1 MSCKNL
7 LKSAAVIVLLCIS
20 QLVMA
25 QERVVTG
32 RVTDSKDNTG
42 VPGVTVTPKGT
53 KTGTQTGS
61 DGSFRISV
69 GSGVSVLVFTS
80 IGYATQE
87 IDIAG
92 KSTVEVSLVV
102 SNSQLGEVV
111 VTGYGTARRKDLT
124 GSISSVKAK
133 DFNKG
138 IQNSPDMLI
147 QGKVAGVQ
155 VVSNNGQ
162 PGGGT
167 TIRIRGN
174 ASLRTGNTPLFV
186 VDGVPLS
193 NTNSR
198 PDIGLTNAG
207 GSSPTGNPL
216 NFINPADIAS
226 MDILKDASAAA
237 IYGSRGANGVVIIT
251 TKRGLSGVPK
261 VEAGA
266 SFGVSQVAKT
276 IDVLNATEYIKA
288 LGDYGFATAVNAV
301 NGPNYG
307 SSVDAWDHIVQKGY
321 SQKYD
326 VAVGGGSEN
335 GRYRLSFGYLDQ
347 EGVIRKTDFKKY
359 TAGLNTSFKFLENR
373 KLGLDF
379 NVLSSHTAEHVA
391 PISNGAG
398 FQGSNIGQA
407 LQWNPTR
414 PMVDAA
420 GRPIVDYSTDAVI
433 NPLAYS
439 EAYFDNPK
447 VTTLLANIAP
457 SYKLTNELEY
467 KMQISLV
474 YSVGLRRQYT
484 TGYINFNDLKN
495 QFNTAANDTIGGEA
509 NVAQNELFTRQIT
522 NTLSY
527 LKNIGENL
535 NLNAIVGHE
544 YQKVTFSGNSQYARG
559 FPRFDKPN
567 YYYMSTSDPQT
578 RRIYG
583 FAAPEQELQ
592 SFFGRVAL
600 NYKEKFLVTAT
611 MRADG
616 SSKFGENNKYGYFPS
631 VAAAWNIGREGFMND
646 VKFIQNL
653 KIRAG
658 YGITG
663 NQEFPAGA
671 SQQTYTPTGGDPRQT
686 FNRTQLENPDLVWE
700 NTRSINIGVDFTLF
714 NNRINAVVDYF
725 NRETEDI
732 LFPVDA
738 AAPGP
743 AGAVKWVNLPGKIKN
758 SGVEIALNASV
769 LKNNDWNIDLG
780 VNMTFLQNEL
790 SGFGKVIPTGE
801 IHGQGLSGAFSQL
814 LADDQPLNS
823 FYLKKFIGIDK
834 TTGVSLYEGGEQK
847 FFLGSPNP
855 DMLLG
860 ITANLGYK
868 KLSLEMNLNGAYG
881 HYLYNNT
888 TNAVLSFNNL
898 GKRNLSVKE
907 LETAIAFGEKPV
919 NPTSASSRYM
929 EKGNY
934 LKMANATL
942 SYNVGNV
949 GKSLKG
955 LNIYITG
962 QNLFVLTDYS
972 GFDPEVNTA
981 KPLNGVPSFGIEYTP
996 YPSARTITLGLN
1008 FSL

>member
-1 MSCKNL
+1 
-7 LKSAAVIVLLCIS
+7 
-20 QLVMA
+20 
-25 QERVVTG
+25 
-32 RVTDSKDNTG
+32 
-42 VPGVTVTPKGT
+42 
-53 KTGTQTGS
+53 
-61 DGSFRISV
+61 
-69 GSGVSVLVFTS
+69 
-80 IGYATQE
+80 
-87 IDIAG
+87 
-92 KSTVEVSLVV
+92 
-102 SNSQLGEVV
+102 
-111 VTGYGTARRKDLT
+111 
-124 GSISSVKAK
+124 
-133 DFNKG
+133 
-138 IQNSPDMLI
+138 
-147 QGKVAGVQ
+147 
-155 VVSNNGQ
+155 
-162 PGGGT
+162 
-167 TIRIRGN
+167 
-174 ASLRTGNTPLFV
+174 
-186 VDGVPLS
+186 
-193 NTNSR
+193 
-198 PDIGLTNAG
+198 
-207 GSSPTGNPL
+207 
-216 NFINPADIAS
+216 
-226 MDILKDASAAA
+226 
-237 IYGSRGANGVVIIT
+237 
-251 TKRGLSGVPK
+251 
-261 VEAGA
+261 
-266 SFGVSQVAKT
+266 
-276 IDVLNATEYIKA
+276 
-288 LGDYGFATAVNAV
+288 
-301 NGPNYG
+301 
-307 SSVDAWDHIVQKGY
+307 
-321 SQKYD
+321 
-326 VAVGGGSEN
+326 
-335 GRYRLSFGYLDQ
+335 
-347 EGVIRKTDFKKY
+347 
-359 TAGLNTSFKFLENR
+359 
-373 KLGLDF
+373 
-379 NVLSSHTAEHVA
+379 
-391 PISNGAG
+391 
-398 FQGSNIGQA
+398 
-407 LQWNPTR
+407 
-414 PMVDAA
+414 
-420 GRPIVDYSTDAVI
+420 
-433 NPLAYS
+433 
-439 EAYFDNPK
+439 
-447 VTTLLANIAP
+447 
-457 SYKLTNELEY
+457 
-467 KMQISLV
+467 
-474 YSVGLRRQYT
+474 
-484 TGYINFNDLKN
+484 
-495 QFNTAANDTIGGEA
+495 
-509 NVAQNELFTRQIT
+509 
-522 NTLSY
+522 
-527 LKNIGENL
+527 
-535 NLNAIVGHE
+535 
-544 YQKVTFSGNSQYARG
+544 
-559 FPRFDKPN
+559 
-567 YYYMSTSDPQT
+567 
-578 RRIYG
+578 
-583 FAAPEQELQ
+583 LQ

-600 NYKEKFLVTAT
+600 NYKEKFLLTAT

-631 VAAAWNIGREGFMND
+631 VAAAWNIGREGFMDD

-758 SGVEIALNASV
+758 SGVEIALNGSV

-814 LADDQPLNS
+814 LADNQPLNS

-847 FFLGSPNP
+847 FFVGSPNP

-860 ITANLGYK
+860 ISANLSYK

-907 LETAIAFGEKPV
+907 LETAIEFGEKPV
-919 NPTSASSRYM
+919 NPTSASSRYL